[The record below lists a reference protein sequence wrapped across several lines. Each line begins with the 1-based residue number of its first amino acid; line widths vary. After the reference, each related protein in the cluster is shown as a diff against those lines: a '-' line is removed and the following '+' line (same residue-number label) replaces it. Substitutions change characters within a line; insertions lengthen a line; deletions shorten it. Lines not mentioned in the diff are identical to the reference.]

1 MRKIIG
7 CQILMAFILNTGKA
21 EIKITSADLR
31 SFTNLGVSGDNA
43 NKVIVTFVGNAGFL
57 VTAGDKKVLIDG
69 TFRGY
74 KEVYELPPDI
84 QEKIAKAQ
92 PPFDGIDVIFAT
104 HAHGDHINADLTR
117 QYMKNNPNTIFA
129 STAQLTATLN
139 DFPDRVVTFNPSR
152 CKTDLKELR
161 GISIEAIYLPHGSY
175 DANKTEILN
184 YGYIVNLNGVKL
196 FHTGDVDTQ
205 LFSFDEFRAYQIPE
219 KKIDFA
225 FIQHFYL
232 TDNPSEKKFVN
243 EGIGSRFIIPIHYYY
258 TTPPIDTAFI
268 KSNYP
273 DAVVFRHELQHWVM
287 PVTEQSAHTKLNQ
300 VELMKKF
307 TGSWKSEL
315 GKDTLLITDNT
326 PFGTG
331 MISSSQTTVRGKN
344 FDSVKQLYGYDKKI
358 DRFIIAE
365 QIKSSPVI
373 EICNAWFTSET
384 GGEIVITNP
393 ENTPLRFTFE
403 FMSPDLIVQ
412 RAIINSKV
420 VKEIALIRL
429 KNNERK

>member
-1 MRKIIG
+1 MNKILTPLLFLIFLVN
-7 CQILMAFILNTGKA
+7 QGKSEVPA
-21 EIKITSADLR
+21 TVEDLL
-31 SFTNLGVSGDNA
+31 SNA
-43 NKVIVTFVGNAGFL
+43 PYRFYRENSEQVIVTFVGNAGFL
-57 VTAGDKKVLIDG
+57 ITAGDKKLLIDA

-74 KEVYELPPDI
+74 KQVYELPPDI

-92 PPFDGIDVIFAT
+92 PPFDGIDVILAT
-104 HAHGDHINADLTR
+104 HAHGDHFNADLTR
-117 QYMKNNPNTIFA
+117 QYMSSNPNTIFA
-129 STAQLTATLN
+129 STEQLTATFK
-139 DFPDRVVTFNPSR
+139 DFPDRVITFNPSR
-152 CKTDLKELR
+152 GKTDRKELR
-161 GISIEAIYLPHGSY
+161 GISIEAIYLPHGSF

-184 YGYIVNLNGVKL
+184 YGYIVNLNGVRL
-196 FHTGDVDTQ
+196 FHTGDFDTQ

-219 KKIDFA
+219 KNIDLA

-232 TDNPSEKKFVN
+232 NDNPSERKFVN

-258 TTPPIDTAFI
+258 SDPPIDTGFV

-273 DAVVFRHELQHWVM
+273 DAVIFKQELQNWIM
-287 PVTEQSAHTKLNQ
+287 PATEHPAYTKLNQ

-307 TGSWKSEL
+307 AGSWKSEL
-315 GKDTLLITDNT
+315 GKDTLLITVNT

-331 MISSSQTTVRGKN
+331 MVSSSQTTVKGKIL
-344 FDSVKQLYGYDKKI
+344 DSVKQLFGYDKKI
-358 DRFIIAE
+358 DKFIIAE

-403 FMSPDLIVQ
+403 FRTPDLIVQ
-412 RAIINSKV
+412 RAILNGKV
-420 VKEIALIRL
+420 VKEISLIRL
-429 KNNERK
+429 KKK

>member
-1 MRKIIG
+1 MNKILTPLLFLIFLVN
-7 CQILMAFILNTGKA
+7 QGKSEVPA
-21 EIKITSADLR
+21 TIEDLL
-31 SFTNLGVSGDNA
+31 SNEPFKFYSENSEQ
-43 NKVIVTFVGNAGFL
+43 VIVTFVGNAGFL
-57 VTAGDKKVLIDG
+57 ITVGDKKILIDA

-74 KEVYELPPDI
+74 KDVYELPPDI

-92 PPFDGIDVIFAT
+92 PPFDGIDVILAT
-104 HAHGDHINADLTR
+104 HAHGDHFNSDLTR

-129 STAQLTATLN
+129 STAQLTATLK
-139 DFPDRVVTFNPSR
+139 DFPDRVITFNPSMG
-152 CKTDLKELR
+152 KTDLKELR

-219 KKIDFA
+219 KNIDLA

-232 TDNPSEKKFVN
+232 TDNSSETKFVM

-258 TTPPIDTAFI
+258 TTPPIDTAFVI
-268 KSNYP
+268 SNYP
-273 DAVVFRHELQHWVM
+273 DAVVFRKELQNWVM
-287 PVTEQSAHTKLNQ
+287 PATEQSAHTKLNQ

-307 TGSWKSEL
+307 TGNWKSEL
-315 GKDTLLITDNT
+315 GKDTLLITENT

-331 MISSSQTTVRGKN
+331 MVSSSQTTVNGKIL
-344 FDSVKQLYGYDKKI
+344 DSVKQLYGYDKKI

-384 GGEIVITNP
+384 GGEIIITNP
-393 ENTPLRFTFE
+393 ENTPLRFKFE
-403 FMSPDLIVQ
+403 FRTPDLIVQ
-412 RAIINSKV
+412 RAILNGRV